1 MPPTRH
7 TWRAESTRSEH
18 SIPTSHSTGTKEWRK
33 LVTVGRTRSLAGRS
47 AGPGKQVIPSSSAK
61 WPSFLTSND
70 DNPVVPTRG
79 KEKQTARKYFVPFHF
94 IQNMHLQ
101 SFWDKVKPNHLTA
114 LYIKKTIG
122 ISYSNPDIEASST
135 DSSEVKW
142 PLEDGSSRASRE
154 QDGQPVPDPSE
165 LGANEPVTYS

>member
-1 MPPTRH
+1 MEGREYTLRAQH
-7 TWRAESTRSEH
+7 TDEPFYRNERMAEIGNCWEDQVFGGKVSWSGE
-18 SIPTSHSTGTKEWRK
+18 TSDPLFVS
-33 LVTVGRTRSLAGRS
+33 
-47 AGPGKQVIPSSSAK
+47 K